1 MTPPGP
7 EPGPPGSGSRGGSGG
22 GRLEQRVVAQ
32 AGFAYGAI
40 GADIHVFGD
49 GTPVYV
55 LENWRPGEGADDAWL
70 AELPSRMLNARW
82 EVVGFTGRTEELA
95 ALRAWCGSGPRLAV
109 RWLHGPG
116 GQGKTRLAARLA
128 REAAA
133 EGWKVVTATEG
144 PGSVLPP
151 PGSQD
156 LRTDGAPGLLLLVD
170 YADRWP
176 LSHLTWLLSNA
187 LLHDPAVPARV
198 LMIARD
204 TGPWPAVRA
213 ALADHRAGT
222 SAQELAALGDG
233 EDPAGRRAQM
243 FTAARDGFAARYGTA
258 APGRL
263 TAPPW
268 LDGPEFGL
276 TLAVHMAA
284 LVAVDAH
291 LAGRRSPTDTA
302 GLTLY
307 LLDREHLHWAR
318 RHGDGT
324 HRLAGRDTREPP
336 CSTPPEV
343 MNRVVFTAA
352 LTGPLPPPT
361 GAQALDRLGLG
372 LPAHRLLA
380 DHASCY
386 PPADPARATVLEPL
400 QPDRLAE
407 DFAALTLPG
416 HRADYPAREWAPGTV
431 TALTDGP
438 PHPGWSRRTLL
449 LLAAA
454 AERWPHVADGHLF
467 PLLRGRPELAVA
479 AGSPA
484 LSALAALPDAPFDL
498 LEAVEARLPP
508 YERTD
513 LASGAAD
520 LAHVLARHRLAR
532 TRDPAQRA
540 AVHARLANALAAA
553 GRYRENLDALVTAV
567 ELYRPLA
574 QADPR
579 TFERPLAFVL
589 SNLANRLGRYGERN
603 AALSHAQEAVDIGR
617 RIGLMDP
624 AATGAGGG
632 ALLVNLASRLR
643 RAGRTAEALE
653 AEHEALD
660 IFWRMSWIKSSEREA
675 RVHLPACLVNLA
687 TLLPPHYFQ
696 GRAALAA
703 LEQAVVLTR
712 ALAADDPPRHEASL
726 AHALTLLAGRLV
738 GHYRSAEAI
747 ARAAPDSPGLHRPVA
762 AGWRQRAV
770 DLAREAV
777 ETDRRLLADNPA
789 VLRPQLADGLEVLH
803 RALDAAGQPDEAA
816 AALAESAAL
825 RAHPAEPGTAP
836 PPEEPADPPGPA
848 GHRRE
853 ALAATRAGVSL
864 FAYLVSVD
872 PQAHRPG
879 LAEALEHVTSVPP
892 YDRDGIL
899 EREAALPL
907 WEGLVDADPVAYGP
921 GLVQALAV
929 IRSLQTSAGLPAEAG
944 RTGAEQ
950 ERVAALVAAA
960 EAEQQRRRLAPR
972 LPWGTPEEIGAE
984 ARRLTAAGDDAGL
997 WALALAAPVADGA
1010 RIARALT
1017 ARWQPPDPAAR
1028 ALAERLA
1035 AADQP
1040 VRAARR
1046 SADRTH
1052 RELPGL
1058 TATENGLDFAHGRPL
1073 LAADGLQGSSSRALR
1088 TLDLGTGRAK
1098 VVSRDGP
1105 NAWRSLACLGPG
1117 RVVAL
1122 RELPEPPHALLVLLD
1137 GRSERELATGNAL
1150 EGARVAATA
1159 DGYVVGLARMRAVL
1173 VGAGGDPPVA
1183 VDLGGTGLWR
1193 CDRLAVDPSGTRIA
1207 LTDGRRTVLV
1217 DLPDGRVA
1225 AAADTAGDAHAAFL
1239 GPDRLVTAG
1248 SNGGLRR
1255 WELRGGRL
1263 RRTAEADTPALHALF
1278 AVPAWRVVGGW
1289 ALGRPH
1295 FHDAETLDPVPEPPA
1310 TAALLDVTTAWQG
1323 SADGRY
1329 VLHAGSPPPSD
1340 PQPGF
1345 RTLLHDLHH
1354 PAAWLARPAAAVTP
1368 ADLPVLAELAGRAER
1383 RHRPLLALLHDLAAH
1398 RLDGR

>member
-1 MTPPGP
+1 MTPRGP
-7 EPGPPGSGSRGGSGG
+7 EPGPPGGG

-128 REAAA
+128 RERAA

-258 APGRL
+258 PPGRL

-291 LAGRRSPTDTA
+291 LTGRRSPTDAA

-324 HRLAGRDTREPP
+324 HRLAGRGTREPP
-336 CSTPPEV
+336 WTTPPEV

-361 GAQALDRLGLG
+361 GAQALDRLDLG

-467 PLLRGRPELAVA
+467 PLLRERPELAVA
-479 AGSPA
+479 AGSPV
-484 LSALAALPDAPFDL
+484 LSALAALPGAPFEL

-513 LASGAAD
+513 LAPGAAD
-520 LAHVLARHRLAR
+520 LARVLADHRLAR

-540 AVHARLANALAAA
+540 AVHARLANALVAA

-579 TFERPLAFVL
+579 TFEQPLAFVL
-589 SNLANRLGRYGERN
+589 SNLANRLGRYGERWRSLPL
-603 AALSHAQEAVDIGR
+603 AREAVDTGR
-617 RIGLMDP
+617 RIGLMGP
-624 AATGAGGG
+624 AGDGLGGA
-632 ALLVNLASRLR
+632 ALLVNLASQLR
-643 RAGRTAEALE
+643 GAGRTAEALE
-653 AEHEALD
+653 VEHEALE
-660 IFWRMSWIKSSEREA
+660 IFWRASWIKSSEEEA
-675 RVHLPACLVNLA
+675 RAHLPVCLVNLA
-687 TLLPPHYFQ
+687 MLLPPAYFR
-696 GRAALAA
+696 GEAVLAA
-703 LEQAVVLTR
+703 LEQAVALDR
-712 ALAADDPPRHEASL
+712 GLAADDPPRYGASL
-726 AHALTLLAGRLV
+726 AYALTLLAGRLV
-738 GHYRSAEAI
+738 SHYQSAEAI

-770 DLAREAV
+770 ALAREAV
-777 ETDRRLLADNPA
+777 DIDRRLVPDNPA

-803 RALDAAGQPDEAA
+803 LALAAAGQPEEAA
-816 AALAESAAL
+816 AALAESTAL
-825 RAHPAEPGTAP
+825 RARHAPPAAEAESARPAGPVRPP
-836 PPEEPADPPGPA
+836 PPE
-848 GHRRE
+848 GHHRWM
-853 ALAATRAGVSL
+853 LAATRAGVTL
-864 FAYLVSVD
+864 YAYLASVD
-872 PQAHRPG
+872 PETHRPG
-879 LAEALEHVTSVPP
+879 LAEALEYVTAVPSF
-892 YDRDGIL
+892 DRDGIPD
-899 EREAALPL
+899 REAALPL
-907 WEGLVDADPVAYGP
+907 WEDLVDADPPTYGP
-921 GLVQALAV
+921 RYAHALAV
-929 IRSLQTSAGLPAEAG
+929 LSSLQRTAGLSAEAG
-944 RTGAEQ
+944 RTEAERA
-950 ERVAALVAAA
+950 RVEALVAAA
-960 EAEQQRRRLAPR
+960 EEERQRRRLAPR
-972 LPWGTPEEIGAE
+972 LPWGTAEEIDAE

-997 WALALAAPVADGA
+997 WALALAVPVADGA

-1017 ARWQPPDPAAR
+1017 ARWQLPEPAAR

-1035 AADQP
+1035 AADP
-1040 VRAARR
+1040 PTRTARR
-1046 SADRTH
+1046 SAEAAH
-1052 RELPGL
+1052 RELPVSG
-1058 TATENGLDFAHGRPL
+1058 ATEDGLGFAHGRPV
-1073 LAADGLQGSSSRALR
+1073 LAVHGLQKNGSWALR
-1088 TLDLGTGRAK
+1088 TLDLGTGRLK
-1098 VVSRDGP
+1098 VVNREGP
-1105 NAWRSLACLGPG
+1105 NTWRSQGCLGPG
-1117 RVVAL
+1117 RIVAL
-1122 RELPEPPHALLVLLD
+1122 RELPEPPHARLVLLD
-1137 GRSERELATGNAL
+1137 GRSALELASGNAL
-1150 EGARVAATA
+1150 KSARVAATA
-1159 DGYVVGLARMRAVL
+1159 DGYVVGLALMRAVL
-1173 VGAGGDPPVA
+1173 VGTGGDPPVA

-1193 CDRLAVDPSGTRIA
+1193 CDRLAVDPTGTRIA

-1217 DLPDGRVA
+1217 DLPDGRVV
-1225 AAADTAGDAHAAFL
+1225 AAADTEGAVEAVFL
-1239 GPDRLVTAG
+1239 APDRLVTAG
-1248 SNGGLRR
+1248 VNGGLCR
-1255 WELRGGRL
+1255 WEAHDGRL
-1263 RRTAEADTPALHALF
+1263 RRTAAADTPLLRPLF
-1278 AVPAWRVVGGW
+1278 AVPGWRVVGGW

-1295 FHDAETLDPVPEPPA
+1295 FHDTETLDPVPEPPA
-1310 TAALLDVTTAWQG
+1310 TAALLDVTTAWQS

-1329 VLHAGSPPPSD
+1329 VAHGGSPPPSG
-1340 PQPGF
+1340 PQHGS

-1354 PAAWLARPAAAVTP
+1354 PAAWLARPAAAVTR
-1368 ADLPVLAELAGRAER
+1368 ADLPVLAALAERAER

-1398 RLDGR
+1398 RLAED